1 VEFVGTLNPGP
12 GGGAYGL
19 VNQESRNIGP
29 GEVTL
34 TFTPFG
40 TVTIFGACTNGV
52 SGTIVDDEMYTTWF
66 TPSGGTPGTSYDIR
80 ISAINGAVPARTSF
94 ADFTR
99 VKVTN
104 QTNPPPFSTSW
115 FPLSSNQ
122 SVSVYLN
129 ANSLGTSRIVLM
141 ITFEIALAG
150 TGTSIYSGSAQLRM
164 GDEPP

>member
-12 GGGAYGL
+12 GVGAYGL
-19 VNQESRNIGP
+19 VNDQSNNIGP

-40 TVTIFGACTNGV
+40 TVTVFSSCLNGV
-52 SGTIVDDEMYTTWF
+52 LGTITDDEMYNTWF
-66 TPSGGTPGTSYDIR
+66 TPSGGSPGLSYDIR

-99 VKVTN
+99 TVVTN
-104 QTNPPPFSTSW
+104 QTNPPPFSSAW

-129 ANSLGTSRIVLM
+129 SNSLGTSRIALT
-141 ITFEIALAG
+141 ITFEIALTG
-150 TGTSIYSGSAQLRM
+150 TGVSIYSGIGQLRM
-164 GDEPP
+164 GDEPI